1 MKFFVDFKH
10 CVDYT
15 YRKEVLNVNS
25 RIRKI
30 RKQLDITQEE
40 FGARIGVKGNTVAQ
54 WESGRNNPSDS
65 AIAFLCR
72 EFHISE
78 EWLRNGIGDMF
89 DPEPEDELKALT
101 EKYNLSATD
110 RIMIEKY
117 MSLSATARAAVTD
130 FILSIAVTLNED
142 INQIDQIPRM
152 PEDLERMYPPVEKPD
167 RHTHKI
173 G

>member
-1 MKFFVDFKH
+1 MH
-10 CVDYT
+10 
-15 YRKEVLNVNS
+15 E
-25 RIRKI
+25 RIRKL
-30 RKQLDITQEE
+30 RKILDLTQEKFAE
-40 FGARIGVKGNTVAQ
+40 RIRIKRNTIASY
-54 WESGRNNPSDS
+54 ETGRNVPVDS
-65 AIAFLCR
+65 VIALICR
-72 EFHISE
+72 EFHVNE

-89 DPEPEDELKALT
+89 DSQPEDELKALT

-130 FILSIAVTLNED
+130 FILSIAATLNED

>member
-1 MKFFVDFKH
+1 MH
-10 CVDYT
+10 
-15 YRKEVLNVNS
+15 E
-25 RIRKI
+25 RIRKL
-30 RKQLDITQEE
+30 RKILDLTQEKFAE
-40 FGARIGVKGNTVAQ
+40 RIGIKRNTIASY
-54 WESGRNNPSDS
+54 ETGRNVPVDS
-65 AIAFLCR
+65 VIALICR
-72 EFHISE
+72 EFHVNE

-130 FILSIAVTLNED
+130 FILSIAATLNED